1 MPYRGSRK
9 RCQEPFAGN
18 RPVGCF
24 AQTVPDTFFSVLLVA
39 GLSALLLNVSSIRA
53 QTTGPASFAGK
64 TAEQWTAVLVEHLDG
79 ESEEDKETCRQAAA
93 ALGMIG
99 PAAESAVGSLSQA
112 LQSPSIEVRVFAVDA
127 LGRIGPG
134 ASAAIPAILAE
145 MDLPPDHIN
154 YAPLAGF
161 RRDAARSLGRMGPAA
176 QAAVPALGRALKNED
191 PVYRVEAALA
201 LWRILARPQAIDF
214 LAAMID
220 STEPEGPYEAM
231 MALGEI
237 GPDAARVVDRVV
249 AALDHPQSDVRRGA
263 ADVLVR
269 WGPAVIEPVSR
280 RIQPGTLRW
289 PAPAA
294 YVLGEVVGPL
304 REAVFYREGIA
315 QADFEAAAAPVLPL
329 AAPALVLLMSHSRD
343 EARQTAQQSL
353 AQLGLLAVPFVLDLL
368 KSDDAA
374 LRLAAAETLVRIESH
389 LPPAG
394 VTNEP
399 LEALKDDLLNRLVQ
413 QMVHRDPQVR
423 AAVFRAFA
431 SMSLADRG
439 RSALPLLRRALKDEN
454 LAVRRYAA
462 QAIRDA
468 GGED

>member
-1 MPYRGSRK
+1 MRNDGLPLYLCLIACLFGLTGASRTHG
-9 RCQEPFAGN
+9 Q
-18 RPVGCF
+18 
-24 AQTVPDTFFSVLLVA
+24 S
-39 GLSALLLNVSSIRA
+39 
-53 QTTGPASFAGK
+53 TGPASFAGK
-64 TAEQWTAVLVEHLDG
+64 SADEWTAVLVEHLGG
-79 ESEEDKETCRQAAA
+79 ESDDDKETCRQAAA

-99 PAAESAVGSLSQA
+99 PAAESAVGSLSEA

-127 LGRIGPG
+127 LGRIGAD
-134 ASAAIPAILAE
+134 ASAAIPAIVAE

-220 STEPEGPYEAM
+220 SNEQEGPYEAM

-237 GPDAARVVDRVV
+237 GPEAARVVDRVV

-280 RIQPGTLRW
+280 RIQSGTLRW
-289 PAPAA
+289 PTPAA

-304 REAVFYREGIA
+304 RETVLYRDGIA
-315 QADFEAAAAPVLPL
+315 QADFETAAPVLQL
-329 AAPALVLLMSHSRD
+329 AAPALVMLLSDPRD
-343 EARQTAQQSL
+343 EVRLTAQQSL

-368 KSDDAA
+368 QGDEAA
-374 LRLAAAETLVRIESH
+374 VRLAAAETLVRIESH

-399 LEALKDDLLNRLVQ
+399 LEALKDDLLSRLVQ